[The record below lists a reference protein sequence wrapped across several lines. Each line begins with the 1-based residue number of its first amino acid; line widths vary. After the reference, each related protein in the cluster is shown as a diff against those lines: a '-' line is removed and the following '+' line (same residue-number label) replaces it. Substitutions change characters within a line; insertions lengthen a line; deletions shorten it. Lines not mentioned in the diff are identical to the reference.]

1 MKWTFFILICTRCSL
16 IQPKFF
22 FNFPERML
30 LDISWISHLLCSSI
44 RASGPQNTPTK
55 HTQKPVY
62 ESEQEWKTRTA
73 SNSVHSHFF
82 SIKAHQW
89 CQSSPLH
96 SPFAFHFL
104 RIKPI
109 SKVVQRRI
117 AKLWNKGK
125 FSIKRLEEG
134 GLNCL
139 MSLNLTSIK
148 MNVTGWFKLHL
159 WMWLTY

>member
-1 MKWTFFILICTRCSL
+1 MDLFHFNMYEVQSHTTQFFLIFRRGCYWTFL
-16 IQPKFF
+16 
-22 FNFPERML
+22 E
-30 LDISWISHLLCSSI
+30 SHTSCARQYAPLALKT
-44 RASGPQNTPTK
+44 PPTK
-55 HTQKPVY
+55 HTQKPIY

-73 SNSVHSHFF
+73 SNSVHSHFC